1 MTKKPAKAKTL
12 ATAAGDYASLLSDL
26 KQRIRAAQ
34 VRTAMA
40 SNASMLLLYWE
51 IGSVLAE
58 RQKTEGW
65 GTAVLPRL
73 AIDLRNDLPELKGF
87 SARNLRLMIQFFD
100 EYRAFGPIWQRPVA
114 KLEDQPTHPNIEPSA
129 VTPKTPFS
137 SEEAIWPRA
146 VAKLGTSLDSHT
158 KGPPPVAQFGRRKI
172 RSQAVSELGQSSP
185 QAIVPRPVAQL
196 TPESG
201 DAPIWQRAV
210 ANLTWAHNVILIQKV
225 KHLPTRL
232 WYALQ
237 AFEHGWSRDVLSLQI
252 QSRAHER
259 QGKAVTNFH
268 RTLPPPQSDLAA
280 QLLKDP
286 YVFDFLTLEKPF
298 HERELETGLLR
309 HLQDFLVEL
318 GSGFAFVGRQVH
330 MEVGDDDFYI
340 DLLFYHLQL
349 RCFIVIDLKVGR
361 FKAEYAGKM
370 NFYLNAVD
378 DRMKHATDQPSIGL
392 ILCEDKN
399 KIVAEYALRGM
410 DKSIGI
416 SAYQLTRALPK
427 KLQSALPSIEQI
439 EAELSAKPATNR
451 PKPSAPA
458 KGRKRKA

>member
-1 MTKKPAKAKTL
+1 MKKPAKAKTL
-12 ATAAGDYASLLSDL
+12 ATTAGDYAGLLSDL

-51 IGSVLAE
+51 IGGVLEE
-58 RQKTEGW
+58 RQKTGGW
-65 GTAVLPRL
+65 GAAVLPRL
-73 AIDLRNDLPELKGF
+73 ADDLHNELPEVTGF
-87 SARNLRLMIQFFD
+87 SARNMRRMIQFRQ
-100 EYRAFGPIWQRPVA
+100 EYPALFAIWPRPVA
-114 KLEDQPTHPNIEPSA
+114 KSDLPA
-129 VTPKTPFS
+129 
-137 SEEAIWPRA
+137 A
-146 VAKLGTSLDSHT
+146 GT
-158 KGPPPVAQFGRRKI
+158 GIGQPPVT
-172 RSQAVSELGQSSP
+172 QSASD
-185 QAIVPRPVAQL
+185 
-196 TPESG
+196 SS
-201 DAPIWQRAV
+201 DAAIWQRAV
-210 ANLTWAHNVILIQKV
+210 ASLTWAHNVILIEKV

-232 WYALQ
+232 WYALH
-237 AFEHGWSRDVLSLQI
+237 AFENGWSRDVLSLQI
-252 QSRAHER
+252 QSRAHAR
-259 QGKAVTNFH
+259 QGQAVTNFQ

-330 MEVGDDDFYI
+330 MEVGEDDFYI

-370 NFYLNAVD
+370 NFYLSVVD
-378 DRMKHATDQPSIGL
+378 DRMKHVHDQPSIGL

-410 DKSIGI
+410 DKSIGV

-439 EAELSAKPATNR
+439 EAELSTKPATKR
-451 PKPSAPA
+451 PAPPRNC
-458 KGRKRKA
+458 KGK